1 MRVMKQYND
10 SHFIY
15 ADQVLEATVMTASR
29 SFVFL
34 IVIQLGEYET
44 ISNEECF
51 FSYITKSN
59 FSLLTGAFTTTQAS
73 LRCFTCGLP
82 PDPEAPV
89 DPNFAGKSCEHFQN
103 ETERGHNEKFLVQ
116 CAPGT
121 LSCYYATGVLMTGFN
136 KGNGMDYTYMGCS
149 EVQDLPFQ
157 TGCHKTRHVT
167 ERSPKMV
174 CSIRKSPQIR
184 LHHERSNFFSGGVVY

>member
-1 MRVMKQYND
+1 MKQYND

-51 FSYITKSN
+51 FSYYITKSN

-73 LRCFTCGLP
+73 LQCFTCGLP
-82 PDPEAPV
+82 PDPKAPV
-89 DPNFAGKSCEHFQN
+89 DPNFAGNSCEHFQN

-174 CSIRKSPQIR
+174 CSIRKSI
-184 LHHERSNFFSGGVVY
+184 